1 MILFHIIH
9 FSILKLDQL
18 SRLKKVAIK
27 GIITM
32 DEASSR
38 YLIDILALL
47 LATVTVVPIFHAIR
61 LGAILGYLTAGA
73 ILGPWGLGII
83 TEIEEIRHLAE
94 FGVIFLLFVLGIEL
108 KPEKLWQM
116 RNLVFGLG
124 LSQLLVTATLLYGI
138 SIFLGIKQYD
148 AIIIGF
154 GLALSSTAFCLNLL
168 AERGGIA
175 TTMGQRAFS
184 ILLLQDIAVVPLL
197 ALVSMLAGGD
207 ISASESG
214 LNLLYAIAAIVIL
227 LLVGR
232 YLLNPVLDKVVAS
245 QDPEVFIAVAVLL
258 VLGVAWIMELVGLSM
273 ALGAFLAG
281 LMLAESHYRHQI
293 EADILPFRGI
303 LLGLFFMT
311 IGMGIEFGLLWNNLA
326 QIIGLTVLLMLVK
339 GSVIYVL
346 IRRNGI
352 RHDIAIQTGVLL
364 SQSGEFGFVMFGFA
378 SAAGILD
385 PQISPL
391 LTLIIALSMILTPFV
406 VRASNALLLKFYT
419 PAITDDHPEEFIK
432 NVQGHVVLAGFGRV
446 GARIGAILNAAGV
459 SYIAIDMDQ
468 KRIKNARAQGFPV
481 FFGDACNVKVLRAAG
496 AEQAKMIVIALDK
509 PKNIDRM
516 IPLIRQHYPD
526 TPIHTRA
533 ADRQHCADLI
543 SQGVSTT
550 ISETLEVGLRL
561 TEEVL
566 LSSGVDDKIIQNVIH
581 EFREDYYQD
590 VVKKVTENKVVMGE
604 LRH

>member
-1 MILFHIIH
+1 
-9 FSILKLDQL
+9 
-18 SRLKKVAIK
+18 
-27 GIITM
+27 M
-32 DEASSR
+32 DETGSH
-38 YLIDILALL
+38 YLMDILALL
-47 LATVTVVPIFHAIR
+47 LATVIVVPTFHAIR

-73 ILGPWGLGII
+73 ILGPWGLGIM
-83 TEIEEIRHLAE
+83 TEVEEISHLAE

-116 RNLVFGLG
+116 RKQVVGLG
-124 LSQLLVTATLLYGI
+124 LSQLLITALVLYGI
-138 SIFLGIKQYD
+138 ALALGVSQNN

-175 TTMGQRAFS
+175 TVMGQMSFS

-207 ISASESG
+207 IDAAESG
-214 LNLLYAIAAIVIL
+214 INLLYAITAIVAL

-232 YLLNPVLDKVVAS
+232 YLLNPVLDKIVAS
-245 QDPEVFIAVAVLL
+245 QDPEVFVAVAVLL
-258 VLGVAWIMELVGLSM
+258 VLGVAWIMEKVGLSM

-311 IGMGIEFGLLWNNLA
+311 IGMGIDFGLLLDQFTLIITLTLA
-326 QIIGLTVLLMLVK
+326 LMIVKASIIYTLARMSGK
-339 GSVIYVL
+339 P
-346 IRRNGI
+346 
-352 RHDIAIQTGVLL
+352 HDIALQTGVLL

-378 SAAGILD
+378 ATSGILD
-385 PQISPL
+385 PQISPI
-391 LTLIIALSMILTPFV
+391 LTLIIAFSMVLTPFV
-406 VRASNALLLKFYT
+406 VRISNSLLLRFYT
-419 PAITDDHPEEFIK
+419 PELPEIPTDEFIDDSH
-432 NVQGHVVLAGFGRV
+432 GHVILAGFGRV
-446 GARIGAILNAAGV
+446 GARVGAILNAAGL

-468 KRIKNARAQGFPV
+468 KRIKSARAQGFPV
-481 FFGDACNVKVLRAAG
+481 FFGDACNVKVLRSAG
-496 AEQAKMIVIALDK
+496 AERAKMIVIALDK
-509 PKNIDRM
+509 ATNIDKM

-526 TPIHTRA
+526 LPIHTRA
-533 ADRQHCADLI
+533 VDRQHCANLI
-543 SQGVSTT
+543 SQGVTSTV
-550 ISETLEVGLRL
+550 SETLEISLRL

-566 LSSGVDDKIIQNVIH
+566 SDSGIKRRIIKKVIN
-581 EFREDYYQD
+581 EFKEDYYQD
-590 VVKKVTENKVVMGE
+590 VVQKMTENKVVMGE